1 MVNKYFDIVIIGSG
15 ISGLYSAYLISKYF
29 PKLSFIVLEKY
40 KKKWIGGRMG
50 NEDFHGTCIVK
61 GAGIG
66 RKKKDKLLLYLLNEL
81 KIKSTEFQ
89 VSHHYSKNIIP
100 LNIPNTISFLKEKYT
115 SQKKPITFR
124 QFAIHHL
131 GYETYH
137 QFVSTIGYSDYEE
150 EDAYDTLYNYG
161 MEDNYKNFTA
171 FALNWSD
178 LILSLANKIGMNNIH
193 FSCNVTSI
201 QKIKESPCEF
211 MVNINDDK
219 NTDKMN
225 NYKNTDKVNDAK
237 NYICNKI
244 IIATN
249 INTVQ
254 KLLIP
259 YNKKLSILYNQ
270 IHGQPFLRVYGKF
283 SRSSIPILKEYVN
296 IFTIVSPP
304 LQKIIPMDIN
314 KGIYMIAYS
323 DNNSAILLNKYKENT
338 EKNRDFF
345 CFLIEKSLGIPLH
358 SLKLITMKDYYW
370 PIGTHYY
377 EPLHGPFKDR
387 SDFIEKAQHP
397 DNGIIVVGEAIS
409 KNQGWTE
416 GALDSVKQVL
426 TKKWIG
432 SCK

>member
-1 MVNKYFDIVIIGSG
+1 MVNKYVDIIIIGSG

-50 NEDFHGTCIVK
+50 VEDFYGSCIVK

-66 RKKKDKLLLYLLNEL
+66 RKKKDKLLLHLLKEL
-81 KIKSTEFQ
+81 NIKYHEFQ
-89 VSHHYSKNIIP
+89 IIQQYSKNNPP
-100 LNIPNTISFLKEKYT
+100 LNIANTLSFLKEKYT
-115 SQKKPITFR
+115 FQKKPITFR

-161 MEDNYKNFTA
+161 MEDNYKNFTG
-171 FALNWSD
+171 FSLNWSE

-201 QKIKESPCEF
+201 QKIKESQCEF
-211 MVNINDDK
+211 IVNINNDK
-219 NTDKMN
+219 LN
-225 NYKNTDKVNDAK
+225 NEK

-249 INTVQ
+249 INTIQ

-259 YNKKLSILYNQ
+259 YNKNLNLLYNQ

-283 SRSSIPILKEYVN
+283 STSSIPIMKEYAN
-296 IFTIVSPP
+296 KFTIVTPP
-304 LQKIIPMDIN
+304 LQKIIPIDIN
-314 KGIYMIAYS
+314 KGIYMISYS

-358 SLKLITMKDYYW
+358 SLKLITMRDYYW

-387 SDFIEKAQHP
+387 SDFIDKAQHP
-397 DNGIIVVGEAIS
+397 DNGIIVVGEALS
-409 KNQGWTE
+409 KNQGWSE
-416 GALDSVKQVL
+416 GALDSVRKVL
-426 TKKWIG
+426 TKKWII